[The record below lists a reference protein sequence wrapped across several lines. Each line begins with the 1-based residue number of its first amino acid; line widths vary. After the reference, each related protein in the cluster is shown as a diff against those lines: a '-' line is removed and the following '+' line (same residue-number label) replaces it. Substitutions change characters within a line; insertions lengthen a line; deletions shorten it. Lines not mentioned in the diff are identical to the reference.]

1 MRISLH
7 LSENQNE
14 VQKQIEN
21 CADILFRPLMIGE
34 KEKTEAFLIYIE
46 VAVSNLMLEDS
57 VIGKLLNRLLSMD
70 TKEIYGTLENNSL
83 GISDTKELFTL
94 EEAMEAMFAGNAVL
108 FVDGYDRAI
117 KIGSKGYPGSG
128 VQKTD
133 SEKGLRGSK
142 EAFSESVKMNTAL
155 IRKRIRNAKMKAEE
169 KQVGRYSATTTALLY
184 LDGVVY
190 LPICEEMRK
199 RLNAF
204 EVDGIEDGGMIEYL
218 TRKKKEGR
226 FPVYQTTE
234 RPDRAAQAILEGRV
248 VLLTD
253 NSPEALIFPATLNSL
268 FQTADDYYRN
278 ERIVTFL
285 RLIRYVAAFLALAL
299 PGLYVAAARSG
310 VPFPTA
316 AEVLLMELSFELLR
330 EAGLRM
336 PGPAG
341 NTIGIVGGLIVGQA
355 AVSAN
360 LVSPITVTVAAL
372 TALGSFSIPNEE
384 LSEVFRLW
392 KYGILLLGSCFGI
405 LGVMLG
411 CFLLL
416 MLMAE
421 QESYGIPWLYPY
433 VGGNLNERAD
443 EKDSMFLAAARKR
456 KRRPICAIWGN
467 RIRFRRKS

>member
-1 MRISLH
+1 MSKYIMAYDVGTTGIKTCIFEIDKDFKILASATESYKLYVYDDGGAEQDPDEWWAAMCSTTRVVLEKSGISPDKIAGVSFCSQAQGLV
-7 LSENQNE
+7 LVDKDGVAIRRAFSYMDQRARKEIKE
-14 VQKQIEN
+14 GISYGLQIAGAN
-21 CADILFRPLMIGE
+21 IFKLIPALMITGAE
-34 KEKTEAFLIYIE
+34 ESCRCLPRRP
-46 VAVSNLMLEDS
+46 VVPSCRCLCVNL
-57 VIGKLLNRLLSMD
+57 
-70 TKEIYGTLENNSL
+70 
-83 GISDTKELFTL
+83 SDTVVPLL
-94 EEAMEAMFAGNAVL
+94 VRYVL
-108 FVDGYDRAI
+108 
-117 KIGSKGYPGSG
+117 
-128 VQKTD
+128 
-133 SEKGLRGSK
+133 LRL
-142 EAFSESVKMNTAL
+142 TQ
-155 IRKRIRNAKMKAEE
+155 RHR
-169 KQVGRYSATTTALLY
+169 QLLQH
-184 LDGVVY
+184 L
-190 LPICEEMRK
+190 
-199 RLNAF
+199 
-204 EVDGIEDGGMIEYL
+204 
-218 TRKKKEGR
+218 

-299 PGLYVAAARSG
+299 PGLYVAAATFHPQLLPGNLIRSMAEARSG

-456 KRRPICAIWGN
+456 KRRPIFAKWGN